1 MLCSMKELLD
11 AAERQDRA
19 VGAFSVY
26 SMETVKGAV
35 AAAEQMGTP
44 IILQIA
50 ESRFPYAPLELMAP
64 MMLGAARTAQVPV
77 AVHLDHGVHM
87 ETIKQALDYG
97 FTSVMLDASAYPL
110 EDNIRMTK
118 EVLKLARAYHA
129 AVEAEI
135 GCVGGNEGLG
145 DMADRYTKPEEAE
158 RFARETGVDALA
170 VAIGNA
176 HGNYR
181 RPPSL
186 HFSILKEIH
195 DRVPIPLVLHG
206 GSGISFGDFR
216 KTIAGGIRKVNIAT
230 AGLEALASAAKEVLS
245 DDGNASYFTMSQ
257 RMCEKVCAC
266 AKTHIY
272 VFNCQGSLAQIEE
285 GTSCLG

>member
-118 EVLKLARAYHA
+118 VVLKLARAYHA
-129 AVEAEI
+129 AVEAEAMKGWVIWRTAIQSRRRRSGSPGRPGWTPWLWPSGMPMEII
-135 GCVGGNEGLG
+135 GG
-145 DMADRYTKPEEAE
+145 
-158 RFARETGVDALA
+158 
-170 VAIGNA
+170 
-176 HGNYR
+176 
-181 RPPSL
+181 PPVS
-186 HFSILKEIH
+186 
-195 DRVPIPLVLHG
+195 
-206 GSGISFGDFR
+206 SFR
-216 KTIAGGIRKVNIAT
+216 
-230 AGLEALASAAKEVLS
+230 S
-245 DDGNASYFTMSQ
+245 
-257 RMCEKVCAC
+257 
-266 AKTHIY
+266 
-272 VFNCQGSLAQIEE
+272 
-285 GTSCLG
+285 